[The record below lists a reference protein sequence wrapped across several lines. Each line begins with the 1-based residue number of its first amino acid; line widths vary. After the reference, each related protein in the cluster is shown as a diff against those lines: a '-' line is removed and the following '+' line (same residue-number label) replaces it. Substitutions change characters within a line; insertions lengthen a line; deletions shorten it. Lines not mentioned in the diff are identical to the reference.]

1 MMSDISRRLLESERP
16 EPGRAMRERV
26 LAATMP
32 LVQPDHSR
40 LDRMWFSPKWRMAAV
55 LGLAVLAGV
64 EAVSD
69 HVAPAPEAQYSPPP
83 DPAQTVAM
91 VAIEMGLT
99 PADAAALVAQ
109 VLGRSQN
116 AVSLF

>member
-1 MMSDISRRLLESERP
+1 MNDIQRRLLESERP

-26 LAATMP
+26 LTATMP
-32 LVQPDHSR
+32 LVRPDRSR

-55 LGLAVLAGV
+55 LGLVVLAGV

-69 HVAPAPEAQYSPPP
+69 HVAPAPETQYRPPA

-99 PADAAALVAQ
+99 PSDAAALVAQ
-109 VLGRSQN
+109 VIAQSQN
-116 AVSLF
+116 THSLFE